1 MVFGGTLEAR
11 TVNAGSLAGGRVVR
25 VLVDEGM
32 RVTAGQPLVTLE
44 TETIDRQIAEQ
55 QAAIDA
61 AAAALAKVVAG
72 PRREEIAKAAA
83 VAANDERDRQRLG
96 TLYRDGIVAKAQ
108 YDDAA
113 TRARTSAEDLR
124 ILREGSRR
132 EDIAAARATLEQQRR
147 QLAVL
152 MKTRGESEVRSTV
165 AGVVQSIVLR
175 PGDIVAPNQ
184 PVAEILEDGQLWVR
198 VYVPET
204 ELGLVRMNQPVRIR
218 VDTFPHEWFR
228 GRVASIAPQGE
239 YTPRNVQ
246 TKAQRVEQ
254 LFGVR
259 IFVEPDPRLH
269 PGMAAEADLGGEA
282 RR

>member
-1 MVFGGTLEAR
+1 VFGGTLEAR
-11 TVNAGSLAGGRVVR
+11 TANVGSLAGGRVVR
-25 VLVDEGM
+25 VLVDEGA
-32 RVTAGQPLVTLE
+32 RVTAGQPLVMLE
-44 TETIDRQIAEQ
+44 TETIDRQIAQQ

-61 AAAALAKVVAG
+61 AAASLAKALAG
-72 PRREEIAKAAA
+72 PRPEEIAKAAA
-83 VAANDERDRQRLG
+83 VAANDERDRRRFAA
-96 TLYRDGIVAKAQ
+96 LYRGGIVAHAQ

-124 ILREGSRR
+124 ILREGSRK
-132 EDIAAARATLEQQRR
+132 EDIAAARAALEQQRR

-165 AGVVQSIVLR
+165 DGVVQSIVLR
-175 PGDIVAPNQ
+175 PGDLVAPNQ
-184 PVAEILEDGQLWVR
+184 PVAEILEEAQLWIR
-198 VYVPET
+198 IYVPET
-204 ELGLVRMNQPVRIR
+204 ELGHVRVNQPARIR
-218 VDTFPHEWFR
+218 VDTFPNEWFR

-259 IFVEPDPRLH
+259 IFVAPDPRLH
-269 PGMAAEADLGGEA
+269 PGMAAEADLDDEA